1 VLRELISRPISMIN
15 SVLDL
20 PRSMQRSVRQAN
32 ELMDVSQEQ
41 LEVMRRQA
49 DEALAQAERMN
60 DLLAKLVKLTEP
72 LEKAQRGGEFV
83 GEQLKRVLLGEA
95 TEAEADAALRRVE
108 AEVEAE
114 VESETE
120 VRGGS
125 ADARGLREEPPV
137 SSDEEPP
144 VSGREES
151 APER

>member
-1 VLRELISRPISMIN
+1 VLRELITKPISTIN
-15 SVLDL
+15 AVLDL

-60 DLLAKLVKLTEP
+60 DLLARLVKLTEP

-83 GEQLKRVLLGEA
+83 GEQLKRVLLGE
-95 TEAEADAALRRVE
+95 EANAAAHQVE
-108 AEVEAE
+108 AEVE
-114 VESETE
+114 VE
-120 VRGGS
+120 
-125 ADARGLREEPPV
+125 ADAEAEA
-137 SSDEEPP
+137 
-144 VSGREES
+144 EES

>member
-120 VRGGS
+120 
-125 ADARGLREEPPV
+125 AEA
-137 SSDEEPP
+137 
-144 VSGREES
+144 EES

>member
-1 VLRELISRPISMIN
+1 VLRELITRPISMIN

-60 DLLAKLVKLTEP
+60 DLLARLVKLTEP
-72 LEKAQRGGEFV
+72 IEKAQRGGEFV

-95 TEAEADAALRRVE
+95 AEAERRRVE

-114 VESETE
+114 VEA
-120 VRGGS
+120 VD
-125 ADARGLREEPPV
+125 ADA
-137 SSDEEPP
+137 
-144 VSGREES
+144 EES

>member
-95 TEAEADAALRRVE
+95 TEAEADAAVRRVE

-120 VRGGS
+120 TRGGS
-125 ADARGLREEPPV
+125 EDARGLRKEPPV

>member
-1 VLRELISRPISMIN
+1 VLRELITKPISMIN

-32 ELMDVSQEQ
+32 ELMDISQEQ

-60 DLLAKLVKLTEP
+60 DLLARLVKLTEP

-83 GEQLKRVLLGEA
+83 SEQLKRVLLGE
-95 TEAEADAALRRVE
+95 EADAAARQVE
-108 AEVEAE
+108 AEVEVDADPEAE
-114 VESETE
+114 
-120 VRGGS
+120 
-125 ADARGLREEPPV
+125 A
-137 SSDEEPP
+137 
-144 VSGREES
+144 EES

>member
-1 VLRELISRPISMIN
+1 VLRELITRPISMIN

-95 TEAEADAALRRVE
+95 TEAEADAAVRRVE

-114 VESETE
+114 IETQPE
-120 VRGGS
+120 
-125 ADARGLREEPPV
+125 A
-137 SSDEEPP
+137 
-144 VSGREES
+144 EES
-151 APER
+151 SPER

>member
-1 VLRELISRPISMIN
+1 VLRELITRPISMIN

-95 TEAEADAALRRVE
+95 SEAEAEAAVRRVE

-114 VESETE
+114 IETE
-120 VRGGS
+120 
-125 ADARGLREEPPV
+125 AEA
-137 SSDEEPP
+137 
-144 VSGREES
+144 EES

>member
-1 VLRELISRPISMIN
+1 VLRELITRPISMIN

-60 DLLAKLVKLTEP
+60 DLLARLVKLTEP

-83 GEQLKRVLLGEA
+83 SEQLKRVLLGE
-95 TEAEADAALRRVE
+95 EVDAAAAKRVE
-108 AEVEAE
+108 AEVEAQIEAEAE
-114 VESETE
+114 VEAE
-120 VRGGS
+120 
-125 ADARGLREEPPV
+125 A
-137 SSDEEPP
+137 
-144 VSGREES
+144 EES

>member
-1 VLRELISRPISMIN
+1 VLRELITKPISMIN

-41 LEVMRRQA
+41 LELMRRQA

-60 DLLAKLVKLTEP
+60 DLLARLVKLTEP

-83 GEQLKRVLLGEA
+83 GEQLKRVLLGE
-95 TEAEADAALRRVE
+95 EGNAARQVE
-108 AEVEAE
+108 AEVE
-114 VESETE
+114 VE
-120 VRGGS
+120 
-125 ADARGLREEPPV
+125 ADAEAEA
-137 SSDEEPP
+137 EA
-144 VSGREES
+144 EES

>member
-1 VLRELISRPISMIN
+1 VLRELITRPISMIN

-83 GEQLKRVLLGEA
+83 SEQLKRVLLGEDA
-95 TEAEADAALRRVE
+95 EAEMRRVE
-108 AEVEAE
+108 AEVDAE
-114 VESETE
+114 VE
-120 VRGGS
+120 
-125 ADARGLREEPPV
+125 ADVEAEA
-137 SSDEEPP
+137 
-144 VSGREES
+144 EES

>member
-83 GEQLKRVLLGEA
+83 SEQLKRVLLGEA
-95 TEAEADAALRRVE
+95 SEAEADAAVRRVEAEIE

-114 VESETE
+114 VEAETQ
-120 VRGGS
+120 GGS
-125 ADARGLREEPPV
+125 AGEAEEPPV
-137 SSDEEPP
+137 M
-144 VSGREES
+144 
-151 APER
+151 

>member
-1 VLRELISRPISMIN
+1 VLRELITRPISMIN

-60 DLLAKLVKLTEP
+60 DLLARLVKLTEP

-95 TEAEADAALRRVE
+95 SEAEAEAAVRRVE

-114 VESETE
+114 IETE
-120 VRGGS
+120 
-125 ADARGLREEPPV
+125 AEA
-137 SSDEEPP
+137 
-144 VSGREES
+144 EES

>member
-120 VRGGS
+120 MRGGP
-125 ADARGLREEPPV
+125 ADARGLRKEPPV

-144 VSGREES
+144 VSRN
-151 APER
+151 